1 MAKQYT
7 REEMK
12 ARMQA
17 QIDAGSPIVITGAG
31 TGISAKFA
39 ERGGADMIGIYNSG
53 FFRMDGKGST
63 GGLMPYANGNDL
75 LLELTH
81 RVFPIVQEVPM
92 IAGICGSDPTREM
105 EPFLQE
111 LKFWGFSAI
120 MNYPTIGGWRGKLRA
135 DIEAMNLGVRKET
148 ETLVLAKKLG
158 FYTIAYAYDEEAA
171 IMAAEADVD
180 IIICHLGMTVGGS
193 TGSNLSGVQALS
205 DASSTGKKAP
215 LDEAVDFVNDL
226 IGKIREIN
234 KNCLCFAHGGPIS
247 TPEDTQYIYDHTE
260 SVGFLG
266 ASSAERIPIE
276 GPLEDAVRQ
285 FKSAKLHKKNA

>member
-12 ARMQA
+12 ARVQA

-39 ERGGADMIGIYNSG
+39 ELGGADMIGIYNSG

-75 LLELTH
+75 LLQLTH
-81 RVFPIVQEVPM
+81 RVFPIVKEVPM

-105 EPFLQE
+105 KQFLQE
-111 LKFWGFSAI
+111 LKFWGFSVV

-135 DIEAMNLGVRKET
+135 DIEAAGLGVKKET
-148 ETLVLAKKLG
+148 ETLVMAKEMG

-171 IMAAEADVD
+171 ILAAKAAVD

-193 TGSNLSGVQALS
+193 TGSNLGGVQAFY
-205 DASSTGKKAP
+205 DADNTGKKAP
-215 LDEAVDFVNDL
+215 LDEAVDFVNML

-234 KNCLCFAHGGPIS
+234 KEVICFAHGGPIA
-247 TPEDTQYIYDHTE
+247 TPEDTQYIYDRTQ
-260 SVGFLG
+260 SKGFLG

-276 GPLEDAVRQ
+276 GPLTEAVQ
-285 FKSAKLHKKNA
+285 KFKAARLKRG

>member
-1 MAKQYT
+1 MAIQYT

-12 ARMQA
+12 ARMKA
-17 QIDAGSPIVITGAG
+17 VIDSGAPIVITGAG

-39 ERGGADMIGIYNSG
+39 EIGGADMIGIYNSG

-75 LLELTH
+75 LIQLMH
-81 RVFPIVQEVPM
+81 RVFPIVKEVPM

-105 EPFLQE
+105 KQFLQE
-111 LKFWGFSAI
+111 LKFYGFSAI
-120 MNYPTIGGWRGKLRA
+120 MNYPTIGGWREKLRE
-135 DIEAMNLGVRKET
+135 DIEAVNLGIKKET
-148 ETLVLAKKLG
+148 ETLVMAKELG
-158 FYTIAYAYDEEAA
+158 FYTIAYAYDEDAA
-171 IMAAEADVD
+171 IMAAQADVD

-193 TGSNLSGVQALS
+193 TGSNLSGVQALY
-205 DASSTGKKAP
+205 DASNTGKKAP

-234 KNCLCFAHGGPIS
+234 KDVLCFAHGGPIS
-247 TPEDTQYIYDHTE
+247 TPEDTQYVYDRTQ

-276 GPLEDAVRQ
+276 GPLTEAVQ
-285 FKSAKLHKKNA
+285 KFKAARIHGNV

>member
-53 FFRMDGKGST
+53 FF
-63 GGLMPYANGNDL
+63 NDL

-81 RVFPIVQEVPM
+81 RVFPIVQETPM

-105 EPFLQE
+105 KPFLQE

-148 ETLVLAKKLG
+148 ETLVLAKELG

-171 IMAAEADVD
+171 ILAAEADVD

-193 TGSNLSGVQALS
+193 TGSNLSGVQALY

-285 FKSAKLHKKNA
+285 FKSAKLRKKNA

>member
-12 ARMQA
+12 ARMKA
-17 QIDAGSPIVITGAG
+17 VIDSGSPIVITGAG

-39 ERGGADMIGIYNSG
+39 EKGGADMIGIYNSG

-75 LLELTH
+75 LIQLAH
-81 RVFPIVQEVPM
+81 RVFPIIKEVPM

-105 EPFLQE
+105 ETFFKELQFL
-111 LKFWGFSAI
+111 GFSVV

-135 DIEAMNLGVRKET
+135 DIEACNLGVAKET
-148 ETLVLAKKLG
+148 ESLVLAQKMG
-158 FYTIAYAYDEEAA
+158 FYTIAYAYDEESA
-171 IMAAEADVD
+171 IMAAHAGVD

-193 TGSNLSGVQALS
+193 TGSNLAGVQVYADS
-205 DASSTGKKAP
+205 NATGKKSP
-215 LDEAVDFVNDL
+215 LDEAVDFVNEL
-226 IGKIREIN
+226 ISKVKAIN
-234 KNCLCFAHGGPIS
+234 SDILCFAHGGPIA
-247 TPEDTQYIYDHTE
+247 TPEDTQYVYDRTE
-260 SVGFLG
+260 SIGFLG

-276 GPLEDAVRQ
+276 EPLTRIVQE
-285 FKSAKLHKKNA
+285 FKSKKIRAR

>member
-135 DIEAMNLGVRKET
+135 DIEAMDLGVRKET
-148 ETLVLAKKLG
+148 ETLVLAKFPPRLK
-158 FYTIAYAYDEEAA
+158 
-171 IMAAEADVD
+171 
-180 IIICHLGMTVGGS
+180 ICRRS
-193 TGSNLSGVQALS
+193 C
-205 DASSTGKKAP
+205 P
-215 LDEAVDFVNDL
+215 
-226 IGKIREIN
+226 
-234 KNCLCFAHGGPIS
+234 AHKS
-247 TPEDTQYIYDHTE
+247 E
-260 SVGFLG
+260 S
-266 ASSAERIPIE
+266 R
-276 GPLEDAVRQ
+276 
-285 FKSAKLHKKNA
+285 

>member
-135 DIEAMNLGVRKET
+135 DIEAMDLGVRKET
-148 ETLVLAKKLG
+148 ETLVLAKELG

-171 IMAAEADVD
+171 IMAAEADVVLYRDVAPAAGFQTD
-180 IIICHLGMTVGGS
+180 ISQHLS
-193 TGSNLSGVQALS
+193 WCERDIPGVV
-205 DASSTGKKAP
+205 P
-215 LDEAVDFVNDL
+215 
-226 IGKIREIN
+226 
-234 KNCLCFAHGGPIS
+234 
-247 TPEDTQYIYDHTE
+247 
-260 SVGFLG
+260 
-266 ASSAERIPIE
+266 
-276 GPLEDAVRQ
+276 
-285 FKSAKLHKKNA
+285 